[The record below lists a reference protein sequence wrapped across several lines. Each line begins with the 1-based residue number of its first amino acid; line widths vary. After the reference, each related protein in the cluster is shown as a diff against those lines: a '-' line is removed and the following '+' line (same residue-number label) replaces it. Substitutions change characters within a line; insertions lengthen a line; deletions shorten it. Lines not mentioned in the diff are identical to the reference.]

1 MQSAVSSEAKQI
13 GKTDC
18 LFSHSGCT
26 INENRRMENARDDM
40 SDSQVQMS
48 TVLREE
54 KRHQGMLRILFRG
67 CGKNLDCVV
76 GKTASKP
83 QSLIRSIN
91 GKKCMD
97 EFDRVLEATLK
108 MVGTVM

>member
-1 MQSAVSSEAKQI
+1 MQSAVSSEATQI

-18 LFSHSGCT
+18 LFSPSGCT

-67 CGKNLDCVV
+67 PGKNLDGVV
-76 GKTASKP
+76 
-83 QSLIRSIN
+83 SLWLAFSNHFSNQLGEHISIQH
-91 GKKCMD
+91 
-97 EFDRVLEATLK
+97 F
-108 MVGTVM
+108 